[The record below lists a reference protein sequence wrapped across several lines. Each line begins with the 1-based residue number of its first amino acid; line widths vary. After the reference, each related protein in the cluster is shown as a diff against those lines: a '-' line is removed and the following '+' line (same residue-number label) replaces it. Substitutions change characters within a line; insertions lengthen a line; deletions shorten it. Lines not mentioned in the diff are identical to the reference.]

1 MLPLEED
8 QSTALSENSQ
18 LQHSTFPFVDIFDDL
33 TGNSSLDQNFD
44 DSLDEILSLLIEPY
58 PTVVGAQEIDLDGTM
73 QSIQSLGGI
82 LGLDPINSEEQS
94 DVEMMSPQSSTSPYN
109 DLVSTRVH
117 EPASL
122 GVPTLQAMF
131 SRNGDLYDD
140 FNDFPELSTVDLM
153 ERMIMPQDSRPE
165 QVHEDSQCEH
175 GHEDS
180 QTEQVHQDAQSEQA
194 HERILKFTRNLHSRK
209 CTKTRNRSKTIR
221 KPTPLSATS
230 HVLLS
235 LLAVSMSLSPVK
247 ILERSICY
255 LRKGLCLH
263 CCQSNDNHHD

>member
-1 MLPLEED
+1 MCDILPSSLLSPFLHSPLEPSFSILDMLPLEED

-122 GVPTLQAMF
+122 GVPTL
-131 SRNGDLYDD
+131 
-140 FNDFPELSTVDLM
+140 
-153 ERMIMPQDSRPE
+153 
-165 QVHEDSQCEH
+165 
-175 GHEDS
+175 
-180 QTEQVHQDAQSEQA
+180 
-194 HERILKFTRNLHSRK
+194 
-209 CTKTRNRSKTIR
+209 
-221 KPTPLSATS
+221 
-230 HVLLS
+230 
-235 LLAVSMSLSPVK
+235 
-247 ILERSICY
+247 
-255 LRKGLCLH
+255 
-263 CCQSNDNHHD
+263 